1 MKAKITSKTYYIA
14 ETSDG
19 KKYSVDIRNPQIK
32 HAFDNNL
39 EIEGDIFREERQ
51 DRYTNGEYA
60 RSYTVIE
67 KFIPKKE
74 KITLGEETTILGKY
88 DMKFGKGFTEDMEQI
103 RKEIAEEEKS
113 KTKVQPQHI
122 ALPKKDSK

>member
-1 MKAKITSKTYYIA
+1 MKAKITSKIYYIA
-14 ETSDG
+14 ETADG
-19 KKYSVDIRNPQIK
+19 KKYSVDIRNPQVK

-39 EIEGDIFREERQ
+39 EIEGEVYREEKQ

-60 RSYTVIE
+60 RSYTVTE

-74 KITLGEETTILGKY
+74 KITLGEETIPGKY
-88 DMKFGKGFTEDMEQI
+88 EMKFGKEFTNTM
-103 RKEIAEEEKS
+103 KEIHDEINQEEREPRPRIKS
-113 KTKVQPQHI
+113 QHI

>member
-14 ETSDG
+14 EMSDG

-32 HAFDNNL
+32 YAFDNNL
-39 EIEGDIFREERQ
+39 EIEGEIFREERQ
-51 DRYTNGEYA
+51 DRYTNGEYS
-60 RSYTVIE
+60 RSYTIIE

-74 KITLGEETTILGKY
+74 KITLGEEPILGKY

-103 RKEIAEEEKS
+103 HKEIKEEKS
-113 KTKVQPQHI
+113 KPKVQPQHI
-122 ALPKKDSK
+122 SLPKKEK

>member
-32 HAFDNNL
+32 YAFDNSL
-39 EIEGDIFREERQ
+39 EIEGEIFREERQ
-51 DRYTNGEYA
+51 DRYTSGEYS
-60 RSYTVIE
+60 RSYTIIE

-74 KITLGEETTILGKY
+74 KITLGEELILGKY
-88 DMKFGKGFTEDMEQI
+88 EMKLGKEFTNTM
-103 RKEIAEEEKS
+103 KEIREEMEEEKS
-113 KTKVQPQHI
+113 QPKVQPQHI
-122 ALPKKDSK
+122 SLPKKEK